1 MDPMTAMMLVNMGL
15 SGAQTA
21 YGIVQQQKAKKE
33 LEQLGARPEYQVQ
46 PEAYKALGISQSLA
60 SNRNLP
66 GQQDMEAMIDA
77 QTGNVVTDINR
88 SGGSMADRMAAIAAA
103 YAGGTTQKV
112 GIGIQAQQQYLNN
125 LQNLQQAYGQ
135 MVSEKDKVFNSKQQ
149 NYDMKNA
156 ALQALM
162 GAGIQNIAGGVQG
175 MAGSVNQGF
184 SYQGQMKQQAQAQ
197 KDQMA
202 QLGLIYNTNPK
213 STQDQTATS
222 LDQLT
227 PEQIQALSMI
237 SKGVIGKL

>member
-1 MDPMTAMMLVNMGL
+1 MIDPMTAMMLVNIGL
-15 SGAQTA
+15 SAAQTV
-21 YGIVQQQKAKKE
+21 YGDVQKQKAQKE
-33 LEQLGARPEYQVQ
+33 LEKLGARPEYQVQ

-103 YAGGTTQKV
+103 YASGTTQKV

-135 MVSEKDKVFNSKQQ
+135 MVSEKDKVFGSKRQ
-149 NYDMKNA
+149 NYDMNAA
-156 ALQALM
+156 ALQGLM

-184 SYQGQMKQQAQAQ
+184 SYQGQMNQQEQAQRN
-197 KDQMA
+197 QMA
-202 QLGLIYNTNPK
+202 QLGLMYNTNPK
-213 STQDQTATS
+213 STTTPNQYPP
-222 LDQLT
+222 LT
-227 PEQIQALSMI
+227 PEQIQYIMQMNSQLPEN
-237 SKGVIGKL
+237 VT

>member
-1 MDPMTAMMLVNMGL
+1 MIDPMTAMMLVNIGL
-15 SGAQTA
+15 SAAQTV
-21 YGIVQQQKAKKE
+21 YGDVQKQKAQKE
-33 LEQLGARPEYQVQ
+33 LEKLGARPEYQVQ

-103 YAGGTTQKV
+103 YASGTTQKV

-135 MVSEKDKVFNSKQQ
+135 MVSEKDKVFGSKRQ
-149 NYDMKNA
+149 NYDMNAA
-156 ALQALM
+156 ALQGLM

-184 SYQGQMKQQAQAQ
+184 SYQGQMNQQAQAQ
-197 KDQMA
+197 RNQMA
-202 QLGLIYNTNPK
+202 QL
-213 STQDQTATS
+213 
-222 LDQLT
+222 
-227 PEQIQALSMI
+227 ALMYPAQ
-237 SKGVIGKL
+237 

>member
-1 MDPMTAMMLVNMGL
+1 MGPEMLAMMGINLGL

-21 YGIVQQQKAKKE
+21 YGIVQQRKAKKE
-33 LEQLGARPEYQVQ
+33 LENLGARPVYQVQ
-46 PEAYKALGISQSLA
+46 PEAYKQLAISQGLA

-112 GIGIQAQQQYLNN
+112 GIGMQAQQQYLNN

-135 MVSEKDKVFNSKQQ
+135 MVSEKDKVFASKQQ
-149 NYDMKNA
+149 DYDIKNA

-175 MAGSVNQGF
+175 MAGSVNQYLSGK
-184 SYQGQMKQQAQAQ
+184 SQIDQQAQAQ
-197 KDQMA
+197 KDIMA
-202 QLGLIYNTNPK
+202 QL
-213 STQDQTATS
+213 
-222 LDQLT
+222 
-227 PEQIQALSMI
+227 ALMFPAQ
-237 SKGVIGKL
+237 

>member
-33 LEQLGARPEYQVQ
+33 LEQLGARPQYQVQ
-46 PEAYKALGISQSLA
+46 PEAYKQLGIAQGLA

-77 QTGNVVTDINR
+77 QTGNAVTDINR
-88 SGGSMADRMAAIAAA
+88 SGGGAADRMAAIAAA

-112 GIGIQAQQQYLNN
+112 GLGMQAQQQYLNN
-125 LQNLQQAYGQ
+125 LQNLQQSYGQ
-135 MVSEKDKVFNSKQQ
+135 MVAEKDKVFASKQE

-162 GAGIQNIAGGVQG
+162 GAGIQNIGGGVQG
-175 MAGSVNQGF
+175 MGGAINQQQ
-184 SYQGQMKQQAQAQ
+184 SYKGQMNQQNQMQ

-202 QLGLIYNTNPK
+202 QIAAQYGLANLT
-213 STQDQTATS
+213 D
-222 LDQLT
+222 DQLK
-227 PEQIQALSMI
+227 ELSNLML
-237 SKGVIGKL
+237 KTK

>member
-1 MDPMTAMMLVNMGL
+1 MIPPMVAMMLVNMGL
-15 SGAQTA
+15 SAAQTV
-21 YGIVQQQKAKKE
+21 YGKVQQQKAKKE
-33 LEQLGARPEYQVQ
+33 LEKLGDRPEYQVQ

-103 YAGGTTQKV
+103 YAEGTTQKA
-112 GIGIQAQQQYLNN
+112 GIGMQAQQQYLNN

-135 MVSEKDKVFNSKQQ
+135 MVSEKDKVFGSKQQ
-149 NYDMKNA
+149 DYDIKTA

-175 MAGSVNQGF
+175 VAGSANQAS
-184 SYQGQMKQQAQAQ
+184 SYFGQ
-197 KDQMA
+197 
-202 QLGLIYNTNPK
+202 IN
-213 STQDQTATS
+213 S
-222 LDQLT
+222 LDQ
-227 PEQIQALSMI
+227 EQQNQMDQIGMRYGVDKYKIKSADELMQK
-237 SKGVIGKL
+237 SKLRIGSKI

>member
-33 LEQLGARPEYQVQ
+33 LEKLGARPEYQVQ

-77 QTGNVVTDINR
+77 QTGNAVTDINR
-88 SGGSMADRMAAIAAA
+88 SGGSTADRMAAIAAA
-103 YAGGTTQKV
+103 YAGGTNQKV

-125 LQNLQQAYGQ
+125 LQGLQQAYGQ
-135 MVSEKDKVFNSKQQ
+135 MVSEKDKVFGSKQQ

-162 GAGIQNIAGGVQG
+162 GAGIQNMAGGVQG
-175 MAGSVNQGF
+175 MAGSVNQGL
-184 SYQGQMKQQAQAQ
+184 SYQGQMNQQAQAQ
-197 KDQMA
+197 QDYMD
-202 QLGLIYNTNPK
+202 QLGLIYNSNPK
-213 STQDQTATS
+213 SAQGQTATS

-237 SKGVIGKL
+237 SRGVIGKI

>member
-135 MVSEKDKVFNSKQQ
+135 MVSEKDKVFGSKQQ
-149 NYDMKNA
+149 NYDMKSA

-175 MAGSVNQGF
+175 IAGSANQAS
-184 SYQGQMKQQAQAQ
+184 SYFGQ
-197 KDQMA
+197 
-202 QLGLIYNTNPK
+202 IN
-213 STQDQTATS
+213 S
-222 LDQLT
+222 LDQ
-227 PEQIQALSMI
+227 EQQNQMDQIGMRYGVDKYKIKSADELMQK
-237 SKGVIGKL
+237 SKLRIGSKI

>member
-1 MDPMTAMMLVNMGL
+1 MVDPMIAMMLVNMGL

-77 QTGNVVTDINR
+77 QTGNAVTDINR
-88 SGGSMADRMAAIAAA
+88 SGGSTADRMAAIAAA

-112 GIGIQAQQQYLNN
+112 GIGMQAQQQYLNN

-135 MVSEKDKVFNSKQQ
+135 MVSEKDKVFGSKQQ

-162 GAGIQNIAGGVQG
+162 GAGIQNMAGGVQG
-175 MAGSVNQGF
+175 MAGTANQGF
-184 SYQGQMKQQAQAQ
+184 SYQGQMKQQEQSQ
-197 KDQMA
+197 KDMMA
-202 QLGLIYNTNPK
+202 QLALIHGGGVNK
-213 STQDQTATS
+213 STPANTPE
-222 LDQLT
+222 LT
-227 PEQIQALSMI
+227 PQQIQYMMGMQPQLP
-237 SKGVIGKL
+237 GNVG

>member
-1 MDPMTAMMLVNMGL
+1 MIDPMTAMMLVNIGL
-15 SGAQTA
+15 SAAQTI
-21 YGIVQQQKAKKE
+21 YGDVQKQKAQKE

-103 YAGGTTQKV
+103 YASGTTQKV

-135 MVSEKDKVFNSKQQ
+135 MVSEKDKVFGSKQQ
-149 NYDMKNA
+149 NYDIENA
-156 ALQALM
+156 ALQGLM

-175 MAGSVNQGF
+175 MAGSVNQGL
-184 SYQGQMKQQAQAQ
+184 SYQGQMNQQEQAQ
-197 KDQMA
+197 KDIMA
-202 QLGLIYNTNPK
+202 QLALIHGSGANK
-213 STQDQTATS
+213 STHANTT
-222 LDQLT
+222 QLT
-227 PEQIQALSMI
+227 PQQIQYMMGMQTQLP
-237 SKGVIGKL
+237 GNVG

>member
-33 LEQLGARPEYQVQ
+33 LEQLGARPQYQVQ
-46 PEAYKALGISQSLA
+46 PEAYKQLGIAQGLA

-77 QTGNVVTDINR
+77 QTGNAVTDINR

-112 GIGIQAQQQYLNN
+112 GLGMQAQQQYLNN
-125 LQNLQQAYGQ
+125 LQNLQQSYGQ
-135 MVSEKDKVFNSKQQ
+135 MVTEKDKVFGSKQG

-156 ALQALM
+156 ALQALL
-162 GAGIQNIAGGVQG
+162 GAGIQNIGGGIQG
-175 MAGSVNQGF
+175 MGGTVNQGM
-184 SYQGQMKQQAQAQ
+184 SYQGQMNQVAAQH
-197 KDQMA
+197 
-202 QLGLIYNTNPK
+202 
-213 STQDQTATS
+213 
-222 LDQLT
+222 
-227 PEQIQALSMI
+227 
-237 SKGVIGKL
+237 